1 LEPRRVAV
9 MLVALIIVFAVSCGG
24 ESTTS
29 QGGESSGTPYSPS
42 ATTTSLQEAG
52 WQVLDQEESPGIYAD
67 VTEVGYLET
76 EAPDGEPIG
85 LQFLESPE
93 EAQLELN
100 ETVEQESPFDGT
112 TDGNVLVFGIE
123 SESAEVTPEN
133 LEALQ
138 GLLR

>member
-1 LEPRRVAV
+1 LEPRRVTV
-9 MLVALIIVFAVSCGG
+9 MLVALIMVFAVSCGG

>member
-1 LEPRRVAV
+1 
-9 MLVALIIVFAVSCGG
+9 MLMALIMVFAVSCGG
-24 ESTTS
+24 ESTTP

-42 ATTTSLQEAG
+42 ATATSLQEAG
-52 WQVLDQEESPGIYAD
+52 WQVLDQEESPGVYAD
-67 VTEVGYLET
+67 VTEVGYLEA

-93 EAQLELN
+93 EAQQELDA
-100 ETVEQESPFDGT
+100 TVEEESPFDGT
-112 TDGNVLVFGIE
+112 TDGNVLIFGIE

>member
-1 LEPRRVAV
+1 
-9 MLVALIIVFAVSCGG
+9 M
-24 ESTTS
+24 
-29 QGGESSGTPYSPS
+29 
-42 ATTTSLQEAG
+42 
-52 WQVLDQEESPGIYAD
+52 YAD
-67 VTEVGYLET
+67 VTEVGYLEA
-76 EAPDGEPIG
+76 EASDGEPIG
-85 LQFLESPE
+85 LQFLGSPE

-138 GLLR
+138 GLLT

>member
-1 LEPRRVAV
+1 MEPRRVTV
-9 MLVALIIVFAVSCGG
+9 MLVALIMVFAVSCGG

>member
-1 LEPRRVAV
+1 
-9 MLVALIIVFAVSCGG
+9 MLVALIMVFAVSCGG
-24 ESTTS
+24 ESTTP

-42 ATTTSLQEAG
+42 ATATSLQEAG
-52 WQVLDQEESPGIYAD
+52 WQVLDQEESPGVYAD
-67 VTEVGYLET
+67 VTEVGYLEA

-93 EAQLELN
+93 EAQQELDA
-100 ETVEQESPFDGT
+100 TVEEESPFDGT
-112 TDGNVLVFGIE
+112 TDGNVLIFGIE

>member
-1 LEPRRVAV
+1 

>member
-76 EAPDGEPIG
+76 EAPDGEPTG

-93 EAQLELN
+93 EA
-100 ETVEQESPFDGT
+100 
-112 TDGNVLVFGIE
+112 
-123 SESAEVTPEN
+123 
-133 LEALQ
+133 
-138 GLLR
+138 

>member
-67 VTEVGYLET
+67 VMEVGYLET

>member
-1 LEPRRVAV
+1 
-9 MLVALIIVFAVSCGG
+9 MLVALIVVFTASCGG
-24 ESTTS
+24 ESTTP
-29 QGGESSGTPYSPS
+29 QGDESSGTLYSPS
-42 ATTTSLQEAG
+42 ATATSLQEAG
-52 WQVLDQEESPGIYAD
+52 WQVLDQEESPGTYAD

-93 EAQLELN
+93 EAQLELDA
-100 ETVEQESPFDGT
+100 TVEEESPFDGT
-112 TDGNVLVFGIE
+112 TDGNVLIFGLE

>member
-1 LEPRRVAV
+1 

-100 ETVEQESPFDGT
+100 ATVEQESPFDGT

>member
-1 LEPRRVAV
+1 

-24 ESTTS
+24 ESATS

-93 EAQLELN
+93 EAQLELDA
-100 ETVEQESPFDGT
+100 TVEEESPFDGT
-112 TDGNVLVFGIE
+112 TDGNLLIFGLE